1 MSVGSCPA
9 LPFTAPLLLQSPQ
22 SPQIA
27 YRMRVWIVAN
37 VLMLAL
43 GLATSFRVPDVIET
57 FEDFVE
63 DENLERQSDLNDNI
77 PAVFAATLGASLLAN
92 VLFGGGSGPSLNK
105 IGIHFYFHFT
115 PLILLQ
121 SLIDCKCGVET
132 ENRII
137 GGQDVAFVCC
147 FLF

>member
-1 MSVGSCPA
+1 M
-9 LPFTAPLLLQSPQ
+9 
-22 SPQIA
+22 
-27 YRMRVWIVAN
+27 WIVAN

-57 FEDFVE
+57 FETFVE

-105 IGIHFYFHFT
+105 IGIDFHFHFT
-115 PLILLQ
+115 TFILLQ

-132 ENRII
+132 ENRIKRSKNI
-137 GGQDVAFVCC
+137 IF
-147 FLF
+147 